1 MKLKNWKENQ
11 KVEEKIMQ
19 PFPNPN
25 YYAQYQQQFNPYLQR
40 MENLQ
45 QFQQA
50 IQQPPVQQ
58 QMAMPNQLAP
68 LGKVVES
75 LDIVKVTDI
84 PMDGNMYYF
93 PKADG
98 TEIYSKQFMPNG
110 QTRILTFKAIL
121 DEEGNNLSSE
131 VEKFK
136 IEPSEEFLE
145 VFQGMFDGVLERID
159 KLEKSLKPNSR
170 AKKEVNAD
178 E

>member
-1 MKLKNWKENQ
+1 MMNFQTQQPINQ
-11 KVEEKIMQ
+11 FYQ
-19 PFPNPN
+19 P
-25 YYAQYQQQFNPYLQR
+25 QQPYMANPYMQR
-40 MENLQ
+40 IENLQ

-50 IQQPPVQQ
+50 IQPQA
-58 QMAMPNQLAP
+58 QMQSTNNFTP
-68 LGKVVES
+68 LGKIVDSV
-75 LDIVKVTDI
+75 DIVKATDI
-84 PMDGNMYYF
+84 PMDGSMYYF

-98 TEIYSKQFMPNG
+98 SEIFGKQWLANG
-110 QTRILTFKAIL
+110 QTRILTFKASL

-131 VEKFK
+131 EEKFK

>member
-1 MKLKNWKENQ
+1 MMNFQMPTQQPINQ
-11 KVEEKIMQ
+11 
-19 PFPNPN
+19 
-25 YYAQYQQQFNPYLQR
+25 YYQQPYMQNPYMQR

-50 IQQPPVQQ
+50 IQPQA
-58 QMAMPNQLAP
+58 QMQGANNFTP
-68 LGKVVES
+68 LGKIVDSV
-75 LDIVKVTDI
+75 DIVKATDI
-84 PMDGNMYYF
+84 PMDGSMYYF

-98 TEIYSKQFMPNG
+98 SMVFGKQWLANG

-131 VEKFK
+131 AEKFK
-136 IEPSEEFLE
+136 IEPSDELLE
-145 VFQGMFDGVLERID
+145 IFQSMFDGVLERID

-170 AKKEVNAD
+170 TKKEVSAD

>member
-1 MKLKNWKENQ
+1 MMNFQMPTQQPINQ
-11 KVEEKIMQ
+11 
-19 PFPNPN
+19 
-25 YYAQYQQQFNPYLQR
+25 YYQQPYMQNPYMQR

-50 IQQPPVQQ
+50 IQPQP
-58 QMAMPNQLAP
+58 QMQGANNFTP
-68 LGKVVES
+68 LGKIVDSV
-75 LDIVKVTDI
+75 DIVKATDI

-98 TEIYSKQFMPNG
+98 SEIFGKQWLANG
-110 QTRILTFKAIL
+110 QTRILTFKAVL

-145 VFQGMFDGVLERID
+145 VFQSMFDGVLERID
-159 KLEKSLKPNSR
+159 KLEKSLKPNSK
-170 AKKEVNAD
+170 AKKEVSAD

>member
-1 MKLKNWKENQ
+1 MNFQMPTQQPINQ
-11 KVEEKIMQ
+11 
-19 PFPNPN
+19 
-25 YYAQYQQQFNPYLQR
+25 YYQQTYMQNPYMQR

-50 IQQPPVQQ
+50 IQPQA
-58 QMAMPNQLAP
+58 QMQSANNFTP
-68 LGKVVES
+68 LGKIVDSV
-75 LDIVKVTDI
+75 DIVKATDI

-98 TEIYSKQFMPNG
+98 SMVFGKQWLANG
-110 QTRILTFKAIL
+110 QTRILTFKASL

-145 VFQGMFDGVLERID
+145 VFQSMFDGVLERID
-159 KLEKSLKPNSR
+159 KLEKSLKPNSK
-170 AKKEVNAD
+170 AKKEVSAD